1 MVTTAT
7 RPPSP
12 AQLRY
17 LYALAGERVVPS
29 LGSCGEERIEN
40 LGARVE
46 NEHPSMAKVSL
57 WIDWLKRQPRENG
70 DRGADLRGA
79 ADVDPNELQ
88 VGVYRRDGRVYV
100 VRWNKER
107 TRKYA
112 LVAVESTERLTEAGT
127 IIEVDFEYERGAIF
141 RLRPEHRDRK
151 STRLNSRHVRI
162 SYAVFCLKKKKIV
175 RMTPFEQ
182 ILLETDAPF
191 LTPVPYRGR
200 ETAPFYL
207 PFVAEKIADVK

>member
-141 RLRPEHRDRK
+141 RLRPEHRLSQEEAAALSVRYGKCIMCARK
-151 STRLNSRHVRI
+151 
-162 SYAVFCLKKKKIV
+162 LKVAKSV
-175 RMTPFEQ
+175 ERMMGPTCWKNC
-182 ILLETDAPF
+182 
-191 LTPVPYRGR
+191 G
-200 ETAPFYL
+200 
-207 PFVAEKIADVK
+207 